1 MHCARRCG
9 WQRGRVV
16 VMGASPP
23 YRKNRRV
30 ASALVVAAA
39 TAAAAPATPAAATA
53 ITTRLARHLAL
64 RMITDREA
72 ERTPL

>member
-16 VMGASPP
+16 MGASPP
-23 YRKNRRV
+23 YRKNRRT
-30 ASALVVAAA
+30 ASALAAAVTTAAA
-39 TAAAAPATPAAATA
+39 TAAA